1 MLWRSLMMGSVSD
14 DSRVDRRRRDYV
26 VDQIE
31 TVPMTAEQYE
41 QAVSALATLIVEWA
55 ASRRRDNSMTPGMAS
70 SHSDGD

>member
-41 QAVSALATLIVEWA
+41 QAVSALATLNGRRVA
-55 ASRRRDNSMTPGMAS
+55 AGTTA
-70 SHSDGD
+70 